1 MQTDATLL
9 DVTCCIRLHTL
20 LHVVGSCCAK
30 FETGQTLSCVK
41 TDATTPSI
49 QCWELLRLF
58 ASSFSKFFLR
68 FFVCCIS
75 CHTGQINTKREDFS
89 RCALSDFEGLV
100 LVIHDLYRIPQRT
113 RMTLSNNCAAAL
125 FFFVISRFSK
135 KSL

>member
-20 LHVVGSCCAK
+20 LHVVGSSCAK

-41 TDATTPSI
+41 TDATTPNIVGSCCVCL
-49 QCWELLRLF
+49 QVALVN
-58 ASSFSKFFLR
+58 FLR
-68 FFVCCIS
+68 FLICCIS
-75 CHTGQINTKREDFS
+75 CLICQINTKREDFS
-89 RCALSDFEGLV
+89 RCALSDFEGLGV
-100 LVIHDLYRIPQRT
+100 DNTRIPQRT

-125 FFFVISRFSK
+125 LFFFVISRFSK